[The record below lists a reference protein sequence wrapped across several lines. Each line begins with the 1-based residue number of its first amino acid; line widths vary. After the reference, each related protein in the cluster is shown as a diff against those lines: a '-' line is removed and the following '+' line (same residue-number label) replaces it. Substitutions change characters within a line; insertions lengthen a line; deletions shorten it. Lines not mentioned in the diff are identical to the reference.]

1 VKGQTQAKVTSPAIT
16 AAAQHLANAEIQAQ
30 TATDSHT
37 AAENE
42 VAAIRARHAE
52 MEAQRRAIVERRAA
66 GDQRSDDGATLAL
79 LSADIEG
86 LSEIL
91 ARREADAAATRA
103 AAQTAVRSLQAAR
116 ANLDRTE
123 SQLAEQQ
130 LVAHADALADSL
142 ERTVAA
148 LRDIRSKLGG
158 GRLGWMPKRSLAD
171 ELRILDLGRAW

>member
-1 VKGQTQAKVTSPAIT
+1 MSEAETPNINPAIA
-16 AAAQHLANAEIQAQ
+16 AAAQHLADAEIKAQA
-30 TATDSHT
+30 ATESHS

-52 MEAQRRAIVERRAA
+52 MEAQRRAVIQRRSE

-86 LSEIL
+86 LGEIL
-91 ARREADAAATRA
+91 SRREADAAATRA

-116 ANLDRTE
+116 VALERTE
-123 SQLAEQQ
+123 NQVVEQHLA
-130 LVAHADALADSL
+130 AHAEALGDSL

-148 LRDIRSKLGG
+148 LRDVRSKLGG
-158 GRLGWMPKRSLAD
+158 GRLGWRPKRSLAD
-171 ELRILDLGRAW
+171 ELRILDLGRPW